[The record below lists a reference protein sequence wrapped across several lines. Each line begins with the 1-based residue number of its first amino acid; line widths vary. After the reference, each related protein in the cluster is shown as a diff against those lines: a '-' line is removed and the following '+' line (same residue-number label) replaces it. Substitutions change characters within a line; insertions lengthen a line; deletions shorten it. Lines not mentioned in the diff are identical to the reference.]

1 MAPPPK
7 GEQMVELT
15 DVDGVRQAMQK
26 SLRDKLQDE
35 DLEVLILQASEAIA
49 RVTNREFGPT
59 NDATRSFEYTQTG
72 IDDILDLA
80 PYELRTLTKVELDPE
95 AEAGGVELSSAKYR
109 LRPYPPRDGT
119 FFGLRLVELPS
130 ATTGEGFY
138 TRRIDITG
146 DWGMTSVPEDVR
158 HWANVTVEA
167 WAQLRREGPAPDAF
181 GGEYGSMPMG
191 FALPVPVMQGLRPWM
206 RPEALV

>member
-1 MAPPPK
+1 
-7 GEQMVELT
+7 MVELT
-15 DVDGVRQAMQK
+15 DVDGVRQSMQK

-49 RVTNREFGPT
+49 RATNREFGPT
-59 NDATRSFEYTQTG
+59 NGATRSFEYTPT
-72 IDDILDLA
+72 DDVLDLA
-80 PYELRTLTKVELDPE
+80 PYEIRTLTKAQLDPE
-95 AEAGGVELSSAKYR
+95 VESGVELTSRQYR
-109 LRPYPPRDGT
+109 LRPYPARDGT
-119 FFGLRLVELPS
+119 FFGLRLYELPS
-130 ATTGEGFY
+130 PKPTLSTVNGAGSTFPFF

-181 GGEYGSMPMG
+181 GGEYGSTPIG
-191 FALPVPVMQGLRPWM
+191 FALPVPVWQGLRPWM